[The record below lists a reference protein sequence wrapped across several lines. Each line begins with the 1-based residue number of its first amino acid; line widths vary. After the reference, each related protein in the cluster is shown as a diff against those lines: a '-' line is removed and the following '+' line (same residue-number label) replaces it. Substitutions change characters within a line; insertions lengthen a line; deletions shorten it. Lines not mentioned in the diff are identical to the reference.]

1 VEVKPPGR
9 FATVLTP
16 PSNCD
21 TAEDAALGKLEFCAR
36 EDNASEASGKMV
48 ACVGAAKIDET
59 KDKAAL
65 GRPVLEAT
73 NDERT
78 TPAAPVGT
86 ETIAV
91 ALAPLLPNIAVGISP
106 ASTLS
111 RPVAAIPRQR
121 TSVQVVRAPFVPVT
135 MIGATKVVS
144 LAAAAPC
151 AKDKVARSLDP
162 RTDVGRRPTLT
173 PSRLVAATFRQRTS
187 EQVVVARPLEAVM
200 VIG

>member
-1 VEVKPPGR
+1 MRDNASLGR
-9 FATVLTP
+9 AVFEATSDDNTNPNVPL
-16 PSNCD
+16 
-21 TAEDAALGKLEFCAR
+21 ALGKLEFCAR

-59 KDKAAL
+59 RDKAAL

-78 TPAAPVGT
+78 TLAAPVGT
-86 ETIAV
+86 DTIAV

-121 TSVQVVRAPFVPVT
+121 TSVQVVRAPLVPAY
-135 MIGATKVVS
+135 I
-144 LAAAAPC
+144 
-151 AKDKVARSLDP
+151 D
-162 RTDVGRRPTLT
+162 
-173 PSRLVAATFRQRTS
+173 S
-187 EQVVVARPLEAVM
+187 EQTSRGHVQTELSKTVATRRLSIRSETVQQAFPDCFQAHWLE
-200 VIG
+200 